1 MATFAYESID
11 SDGKRVSGRL
21 EAVNLVDLEQRL
33 SRIGLDL
40 LTAEPVAAGAGG
52 LFRGKV
58 TRSDLITFCFQLEQL
73 AAAGVPLL
81 DGITELRDSTESA
94 RFREVLGT
102 IIEAIEGGQTLS
114 QALAAQP
121 EVFNKVFV
129 SLIGAGEKTGQLVEV
144 LKRLSDTLKWQDEL
158 AAYAQKIIIYP
169 AFVGTIVMAVLI
181 LLMMFLVPEMAK
193 FLKNMNQQLPLHTR
207 ALIATSDI
215 VRKYWYIV
223 FSLPVL
229 LVFGFFTALRLS
241 ERLAYE
247 VDRLKLRLPYIGPI
261 LRKIILSRFASTF
274 ALMYSSGI
282 TVLEAMRIS
291 ESVAV
296 NRAVTAGLVQAGHL
310 IRDGQG
316 ISAAFE
322 AVKMFPPL
330 VLRMLRIGETT
341 GGLDRA
347 LLNVSYFYNREVK
360 EGIDRVQAMIGPGM
374 VLVLGTILGWVLLS
388 IFGPLYDT
396 ISKLKL

>member
-1 MATFAYESID
+1 MAIFAYNSID

-33 SRIGLDL
+33 ARIGLDL
-40 LTAEPVAAGAGG
+40 LTAEPTAAGGGG

-114 QALAAQP
+114 QALEAQP

-129 SLIGAGEKTGQLVEV
+129 SLVGAGEKTGQLVEV

-158 AAYAQKIIIYP
+158 AAYAQKIVIYP

-181 LLMMFLVPEMAK
+181 LLMLFLVPEMAK

-207 ALIATSDI
+207 ALIATSDF

-223 FSLPVL
+223 FSLPAL
-229 LVFGFFTALRLS
+229 LVVGFFTALRLS

-296 NRAVTAGLVQAGHL
+296 NRAVTAGLVQAGHQ

-322 AVKMFPPL
+322 SVKMFPPL

>member
-1 MATFAYESID
+1 MAIFAYNSID
-11 SDGKRVSGRL
+11 SDGRRVSGRL

-33 SRIGLDL
+33 QRIGLDL
-40 LTAEPVAAGAGG
+40 LTAEPAAPGGGG

-73 AAAGVPLL
+73 ASAGVPLL

-121 EVFNKVFV
+121 EIFNKVFV
-129 SLIGAGEKTGQLVEV
+129 SLVGAGEKTGQLVEV

-158 AAYAQKIIIYP
+158 AAYAQKFVIYP
-169 AFVGTIVMAVLI
+169 AFVGTIVFAVLI

-223 FSLPVL
+223 FSVPVL
-229 LVFGFFTALRLS
+229 LVVGFFTALRLS

-274 ALMYSSGI
+274 ALMYASGI

-296 NRAVTAGLVQAGHL
+296 NRAVTAGLVQAGHQ

-322 AVKMFPPL
+322 SVKMFPPL

>member
-1 MATFAYESID
+1 MAIFAYSSID

-21 EAVNLVDLEQRL
+21 EAVNLIDLEQRL
-33 SRIGLDL
+33 ERIGLDL
-40 LTAEPVAAGAGG
+40 LTAESVAAGAGG
-52 LFRGKV
+52 LFRGRV
-58 TRSDLITFCFQLEQL
+58 TRGDLITFCFQLEQL

-102 IIEAIEGGQTLS
+102 IIESIEGGQTLS
-114 QALAAQP
+114 QALSAQP
-121 EVFNKVFV
+121 EIFSKVFV
-129 SLIGAGEKTGQLVEV
+129 SLVGAGEKTGQLVEV
-144 LKRLSDTLKWQDEL
+144 LRRLSDTLKWQDEL
-158 AAYAQKIIIYP
+158 AAYAQKIVIYP
-169 AFVGTIVMAVLI
+169 AFVGTIVIAVLI

-193 FLKNMNQQLPLHTR
+193 FLKNMSQQLPLHTR
-207 ALIATSDI
+207 ALIAASEFT
-215 VRKYWYIV
+215 RKYWYVV
-223 FSLPVL
+223 FTLPVL

-241 ERLAYE
+241 ERLAFE

-274 ALMYSSGI
+274 ALMYASGI
-282 TVLEAMRIS
+282 TVLEAMQIS

-296 NRAVTAGLVQAGHL
+296 NRAVTAGLVRAGQQ
-310 IRDGQG
+310 IREGQG
-316 ISAAFE
+316 ISAAF
-322 AVKMFPPL
+322 ASVNMFPPL

-341 GGLDRA
+341 GGLDKA

>member
-40 LTAEPVAAGAGG
+40 LTAEPAAAGGGG

-129 SLIGAGEKTGQLVEV
+129 SLVGAGEKTGQLVEV

-322 AVKMFPPL
+322 SVKMFPPL

>member
-1 MATFAYESID
+1 MAIFAYNSID

-33 SRIGLDL
+33 ARIGLDL
-40 LTAEPVAAGAGG
+40 LTAEPTAAGGGG

-73 AAAGVPLL
+73 ASAGVPLL

-114 QALAAQP
+114 QALEAQP
-121 EVFNKVFV
+121 DVFNKVFV
-129 SLIGAGEKTGQLVEV
+129 SLVGAGEKTGQLVEV

-158 AAYAQKIIIYP
+158 AAYAQKIVIYP

-181 LLMMFLVPEMAK
+181 LLMLFLVPEMAK

-207 ALIATSDI
+207 ALIATSDF
-215 VRKYWYIV
+215 VRNYWYIV

-296 NRAVTAGLVQAGHL
+296 NRAVTAGLVQAGHQ

-322 AVKMFPPL
+322 SVKMFPPL

>member
-1 MATFAYESID
+1 MAIFAYNSID

-33 SRIGLDL
+33 ARIGLDL
-40 LTAEPVAAGAGG
+40 LTAEPTAAGGGG

-114 QALAAQP
+114 QALEAQP
-121 EVFNKVFV
+121 DVFNKVFV
-129 SLIGAGEKTGQLVEV
+129 SLVGAGEKTGQLVEV

-158 AAYAQKIIIYP
+158 AAYAQKIVIYP

-181 LLMMFLVPEMAK
+181 LLMLFLVPEMAK

-207 ALIATSDI
+207 ALIATSDF

-223 FSLPVL
+223 FSLPAL
-229 LVFGFFTALRLS
+229 LVVGFFTALRLS

-296 NRAVTAGLVQAGHL
+296 NRAVTAGLVQAGHQ

-322 AVKMFPPL
+322 SVKMFPPL

>member
-1 MATFAYESID
+1 MAIFAYKSID

-21 EAVNLVDLEQRL
+21 EAVNIVDLEQRL

-40 LTAEPVAAGAGG
+40 LTAESASSGAGG
-52 LFRGKV
+52 IFRGQV
-58 TRSDLITFCFQLEQL
+58 TRGDLITFCFQLEQL
-73 AAAGVPLL
+73 AGAGVPLL
-81 DGITELRDSTESA
+81 DGIIELRDSTESA

-102 IIEAIEGGQTLS
+102 ITEAIEGGQTLS

-121 EVFNKVFV
+121 AVFNQVFV
-129 SLIGAGEKTGQLVEV
+129 SLVGAGEKTGQIVEV
-144 LKRLSDTLKWQDEL
+144 LRRLSDTLKWQDEL
-158 AAYAQKIIIYP
+158 AAYAQKIVIYP
-169 AFVGTIVMAVLI
+169 AFVGTIVVAVII

-193 FLKNMNQQLPLHTR
+193 FLKNMNQELPLQTR
-207 ALIATSDI
+207 ILIATSDFT
-215 VRKYWYIV
+215 RKYWYVV
-223 FSLPVL
+223 FGLPVL
-229 LVFGFFTALRLS
+229 LLLGFFAVLRIS
-241 ERLAYE
+241 DRLAFQ
-247 VDRLKLRLPYIGPI
+247 VDRLKLQLPYLGPI

-282 TVLEAMRIS
+282 TVLEAMQVS
-291 ESVAV
+291 ETVAV
-296 NRAVTAGLVQAGHL
+296 NRAITDGLSRAGQQ

-322 AVKMFPPL
+322 SVNMFPPL

-360 EGIDRVQAMIGPGM
+360 EGIDRVQAMIGPAMVM
-374 VLVLGTILGWVLLS
+374 VLGGILGWVLLS

>member
-1 MATFAYESID
+1 MAIFAYKSID

-21 EAVNLVDLEQRL
+21 EAVNIVDLEQRL

-40 LTAEPVAAGAGG
+40 LTAESASSGAGG
-52 LFRGKV
+52 IFRGQV
-58 TRSDLITFCFQLEQL
+58 TRGDLITFCFQLEQL
-73 AAAGVPLL
+73 AGAGVPLL
-81 DGITELRDSTESA
+81 DGIIELRDSTESA

-102 IIEAIEGGQTLS
+102 ITEAIEGGQTLS

-121 EVFNKVFV
+121 AVFNQVFV
-129 SLIGAGEKTGQLVEV
+129 SLVGAGEKTGQIVEV
-144 LKRLSDTLKWQDEL
+144 LRRLSDTLKWQDEL
-158 AAYAQKIIIYP
+158 AAYAQKIVIYP
-169 AFVGTIVMAVLI
+169 AFVGTIVVAVII

-193 FLKNMNQQLPLHTR
+193 FLKNMNQELPLQTR
-207 ALIATSDI
+207 ILIATSDFT
-215 VRKYWYIV
+215 RKYWYVV
-223 FSLPVL
+223 FGLPVL
-229 LVFGFFTALRLS
+229 LLLGFFAVLRIS
-241 ERLAYE
+241 DRLAFQ
-247 VDRLKLRLPYIGPI
+247 VDRLKLQLPYLGPI

-282 TVLEAMRIS
+282 TVLEAMQVS
-291 ESVAV
+291 ETVAV
-296 NRAVTAGLVQAGHL
+296 NRAITDGLSRAGQQ

-322 AVKMFPPL
+322 SVNMFPPL

-360 EGIDRVQAMIGPGM
+360 EGIDRVQAMIGPAMVM
-374 VLVLGTILGWVLLS
+374 VLGGILGWVLLS

-396 ISKLKL
+396 ISRLKL

>member
-1 MATFAYESID
+1 MAIFAYNSID

-33 SRIGLDL
+33 ARIGLDL
-40 LTAEPVAAGAGG
+40 LTAEPTAAGGGG

-73 AAAGVPLL
+73 ASAGVPLL

-102 IIEAIEGGQTLS
+102 ITEAIEGGQTLS
-114 QALAAQP
+114 QALEAQP
-121 EVFNKVFV
+121 DVFNKVFV
-129 SLIGAGEKTGQLVEV
+129 SLVGAGEKTGQLVEV

-158 AAYAQKIIIYP
+158 AAYAQKIVIYP

-181 LLMMFLVPEMAK
+181 LLMLFLVPEMAK

-207 ALIATSDI
+207 ALIATSDF

-296 NRAVTAGLVQAGHL
+296 NRAVTAGLVQAGHQ

-322 AVKMFPPL
+322 SVKMFPPL

>member
-1 MATFAYESID
+1 MAIFAYNSID

-33 SRIGLDL
+33 ARIGLDL
-40 LTAEPVAAGAGG
+40 LTAEPTAAGGGG

-73 AAAGVPLL
+73 ASAGVPLL

-114 QALAAQP
+114 QALEAQP
-121 EVFNKVFV
+121 DVFNKVFV
-129 SLIGAGEKTGQLVEV
+129 SLVGAGEKTGQLVEV

-158 AAYAQKIIIYP
+158 AAYAQKIVIYP

-181 LLMMFLVPEMAK
+181 LLMLFLVPEMAK

-207 ALIATSDI
+207 ALIATSDF
-215 VRKYWYIV
+215 VRNYWYIV
-223 FSLPVL
+223 FSLPAL
-229 LVFGFFTALRLS
+229 LVVGFFTALRLS

-296 NRAVTAGLVQAGHL
+296 NRAVTAGLVQAGHQ

-322 AVKMFPPL
+322 SVKMFPPL

>member
-1 MATFAYESID
+1 MLA
-11 SDGKRVSGRL
+11 L
-21 EAVNLVDLEQRL
+21 L
-33 SRIGLDL
+33 LDL
-40 LTAEPVAAGAGG
+40 THRLYVWRIFTTFQVNSPMAWGSWV
-52 LFRGKV
+52 
-58 TRSDLITFCFQLEQL
+58 LIIVY
-73 AAAGVPLL
+73 GVLMV
-81 DGITELRDSTESA
+81 S
-94 RFREVLGT
+94 
-102 IIEAIEGGQTLS
+102 
-114 QALAAQP
+114 
-121 EVFNKVFV
+121 
-129 SLIGAGEKTGQLVEV
+129 SLIRLPEAWPWLGRTVPAIQ
-144 LKRLSDTLKWQDEL
+144 RLSDTLKWQDEL

>member
-1 MATFAYESID
+1 MAIFAYDSID

-33 SRIGLDL
+33 ARIGLDL
-40 LTAEPVAAGAGG
+40 LTAEAAATGGGG

-73 AAAGVPLL
+73 ASAGVPLL

-114 QALAAQP
+114 QALEAQP
-121 EVFNKVFV
+121 DVFNKVFV
-129 SLIGAGEKTGQLVEV
+129 SLVGAGEKTGQLVEV

-158 AAYAQKIIIYP
+158 AAYAQKIVIYP
-169 AFVGTIVMAVLI
+169 AFVGTIVIAVLI

-207 ALIATSDI
+207 ALIATSDFI
-215 VRKYWYIV
+215 RKYWYIV

-229 LVFGFFTALRLS
+229 LVAGFFTALRLS

-274 ALMYSSGI
+274 ALMYASGI

-296 NRAVTAGLVQAGHL
+296 NRAVTAGLVQAGHQ

-322 AVKMFPPL
+322 SVKMFPPL

-341 GGLDRA
+341 GGLDKA

>member
-1 MATFAYESID
+1 MAIFAYNSID

-33 SRIGLDL
+33 ARIGLDL
-40 LTAEPVAAGAGG
+40 LTAEPTAAGGGG

-114 QALAAQP
+114 QALEAQP

-129 SLIGAGEKTGQLVEV
+129 SLVGAGEKTGQLVEV

-158 AAYAQKIIIYP
+158 AAYAQKIVIYP

-181 LLMMFLVPEMAK
+181 LLMLFLVPEMAK

-207 ALIATSDI
+207 ALIATSDF
-215 VRKYWYIV
+215 VRNYWYIV
-223 FSLPVL
+223 FSLPAL
-229 LVFGFFTALRLS
+229 LVVGFFTALRLS

-296 NRAVTAGLVQAGHL
+296 NRAVTAGLVQAGHQ

-322 AVKMFPPL
+322 SVKMFPPL

>member
-1 MATFAYESID
+1 MAIFAYNSID

-33 SRIGLDL
+33 ARIGLDL
-40 LTAEPVAAGAGG
+40 LTAEPTAAGGGG

-114 QALAAQP
+114 QALEAQP

-129 SLIGAGEKTGQLVEV
+129 SLVGAGEKTGQLVEV

-158 AAYAQKIIIYP
+158 AAYAQKIVIYP

-181 LLMMFLVPEMAK
+181 LLMLFLVPEMAK

-207 ALIATSDI
+207 ALIATSDF
-215 VRKYWYIV
+215 VRNYWYIV

-229 LVFGFFTALRLS
+229 LVVGFFTALRLS

-296 NRAVTAGLVQAGHL
+296 NRAVTAGLVQAGHQ

-322 AVKMFPPL
+322 SVKMFPPL

>member
-1 MATFAYESID
+1 MAMFAYNSID

-40 LTAEPVAAGAGG
+40 LTGEPVAEGGGG

-58 TRSDLITFCFQLEQL
+58 TRADLITFCFQLEQL

-81 DGITELRDSTESA
+81 DGVIELRDSTESA

-121 EVFNKVFV
+121 TVFNQVFV
-129 SLIGAGEKTGQLVEV
+129 SLVGAGEKTGQLVEV
-144 LKRLSDTLKWQDEL
+144 LRRLSDTLKWQDEL
-158 AAYAQKIIIYP
+158 AAYAQKIVIYP
-169 AFVGTIVMAVLI
+169 AFVGTIVVAVLI

-207 ALIATSDI
+207 ALIATSDFT
-215 VRKYWYIV
+215 RNYWYVV
-223 FSLPVL
+223 FGLPVL
-229 LVFGFFTALRLS
+229 LIFGFFTALRLS

-247 VDRLKLRLPYIGPI
+247 VDRLKLRLPYLGPI

-282 TVLEAMRIS
+282 TVLEAMHIS

-296 NRAVTAGLVQAGHL
+296 NRAITAGLVQAGHQ

-322 AVKMFPPL
+322 SVKMFPPL

-341 GGLDRA
+341 GGLDKA
-347 LLNVSYFYNREVK
+347 LLNVSYFYNRDVK

>member
-1 MATFAYESID
+1 MAIFAYNSID

-33 SRIGLDL
+33 ARIGLDL
-40 LTAEPVAAGAGG
+40 LTAEPTAAGGGG

-73 AAAGVPLL
+73 ASAGVPLL

-114 QALAAQP
+114 QALEAQP
-121 EVFNKVFV
+121 DVFNKVFV
-129 SLIGAGEKTGQLVEV
+129 SLVGAGEKTGQLVEV

-158 AAYAQKIIIYP
+158 AAYAQKIVIYP

-181 LLMMFLVPEMAK
+181 LLMLFLVPEMAK

-207 ALIATSDI
+207 ALIATSDF

-223 FSLPVL
+223 FSLPAL
-229 LVFGFFTALRLS
+229 LVVGFFTALRLS

-296 NRAVTAGLVQAGHL
+296 NRAVTAGLVQAGHQ

-322 AVKMFPPL
+322 SVKMFPPL

>member
-1 MATFAYESID
+1 MATFAYTSID
-11 SDGKRVSGRL
+11 SDGKRVNGRL
-21 EAVNLVDLEQRL
+21 EAVNIVDLEQRL

-40 LTAEPVAAGAGG
+40 LTAQAASQRAAA

-58 TRSDLITFCFQLEQL
+58 SRADLITFCFQLEQL
-73 AAAGVPLL
+73 AGAGVPLL

-114 QALAAQP
+114 QALEAQP
-121 EVFNKVFV
+121 AVFNQVFV
-129 SLIGAGEKTGQLVEV
+129 SLVAAGEKTGQLVEV
-144 LKRLSDTLKWQDEL
+144 LRRLSDTLKWQDEL
-158 AAYAQKIIIYP
+158 AAYGQKIIIYP
-169 AFVGTIVMAVLI
+169 AFVGTIVLAVII

-193 FLKNMNQQLPLHTR
+193 FLKNMNQELPLHTR
-207 ALIATSDI
+207 ALIATSDFT
-215 VRKYWYIV
+215 RKYWYAV
-223 FSLPVL
+223 FGLPVL
-229 LVFGFFTALRLS
+229 ALTGFFLVLRVS

-247 VDRLKLRLPYIGPI
+247 VDRIKLRLPYLGPI
-261 LRKIILSRFASTF
+261 LRKIILSRFANTF

-282 TVLEAMRIS
+282 TVLEAMKIS
-291 ESVAV
+291 EAVAV
-296 NRAVTAGLVQAGHL
+296 NRAITAGLVRAGAE

-316 ISAAFE
+316 ISAAF
-322 AVKMFPPL
+322 ASVNIFPPL

-341 GGLDRA
+341 GGLDKA

-360 EGIDRVQAMIGPGM
+360 EGIDRIQAMIGPAM
-374 VLVLGTILGWVLLS
+374 VLILGTILGWVLLS